1 MGKTAEDLKVF
12 LEQEGE
18 MPEDTVQSVVNWSGK
33 LQACTEYTKGVME
46 EITVAMKADPNLLKF
61 MPDAP
66 RMASEV
72 QKVHNMLLNAIKTL
86 QAAQGKMQ
94 SEFGAAARAMKPDKD
109 YSV

>member
-1 MGKTAEDLKVF
+1 MGKAAEDLKVF

-33 LQACTEYTKGVME
+33 LQACAEYTKGVLE
-46 EITVAMKADPNLLKF
+46 EITLAAKADQNLLKF
-61 MPDAP
+61 LPEAP
-66 RMASEV
+66 RMTSEV
-72 QKVHNMLLNAIKTL
+72 QKVHTMLLNAVKIL